1 MDILYLAFFFF
12 ISHSLSQH
20 RFTKQLLH
28 IRPWNEDKDTQGASD
43 GDNQRLHS
51 S

>member
-1 MDILYLAFFFF
+1 MDILYLAIFFFF

-28 IRPWNEDKDTQGASD
+28 IRPWNEDKHTQGASD
-43 GDNQRLHS
+43 GDNQ
-51 S
+51 